1 VIDIIKRRLS
11 AAVAAYEWMGETV
24 HFRRLSAASWIS
36 LQSLATPEA
45 DTDPM
50 KGVNFYVELIAATL
64 CNSQG
69 VTECDTSEGRES
81 LRQLGLKELQSLG
94 ELSLK
99 HSGLDGE
106 SKN

>member
-1 VIDIIKRRLS
+1 MIDLLKRRMMAS
-11 AAVAAYEWMGETV
+11 VGSYEWNGETV
-24 HFRRLSAASWIS
+24 YFRRLSAASWIS

-45 DTDPM
+45 DNDPM
-50 KGVNFYVELIAATL
+50 KGVTFYVELIAATL

-69 VTECDTSEGRES
+69 VTECDSGEGREA
-81 LRQLGLKELQSLG
+81 LRQLGFKELQSLG

-99 HSGLDGE
+99 HSGLHGD